1 LFEAEGYSTVDDVE
15 SLKGL
20 TEKDLQDIGIT
31 RRGNNG
37 TIEIVNLNSHNFD
50 LKSVSN
56 LSKP

>member
-37 TIEIVNLNSHNFD
+37 TS
-50 LKSVSN
+50 
-56 LSKP
+56 